1 MKKCKMFFGACLV
14 AASSFGIDLPW
25 VYDSSERTVVDVKS
39 VAIATHAGVFASMLG
54 HWSYASDASSI
65 QTTKWQGLHFIVR

>member
-1 MKKCKMFFGACLV
+1 MEEKVIKGLVELIMKEVLNF
-14 AASSFGIDLPW
+14 
-25 VYDSSERTVVDVKS
+25 ERHAVKS

-65 QTTKWQGLHFIVR
+65 QTTKWQGLHLIVR